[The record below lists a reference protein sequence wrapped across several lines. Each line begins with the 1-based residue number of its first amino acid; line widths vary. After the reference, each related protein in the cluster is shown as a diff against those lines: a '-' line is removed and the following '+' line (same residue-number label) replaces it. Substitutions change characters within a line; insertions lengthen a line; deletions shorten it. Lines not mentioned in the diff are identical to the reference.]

1 MEFKPHLFKSW
12 FTLEEVQRLL
22 KNNYHFDYSYKE
34 IIKILSNYPH
44 IVEILFY
51 AEYHGETNQLILGK
65 KEQPFGKLK
74 IKKNPIF
81 PAEDL
86 IKIYD
91 KLCENQETVYQS
103 EHSELIVKSREN
115 RPYIDRFKGFFFVPE
130 FSLDE
135 SILNFTDD
143 NSLILPETGFYDPYD
158 FFKFKRKDR
167 FFPLKFRPDFLFM
180 EFNAPFGQGV
190 LELADLYLH
199 ADDFSYIANLFE
211 YENKQRAANK
221 TKENEEQAEQSD
233 TLQPPKTEEN
243 LQTHKKQTKNSKSSK
258 ILKLEGS
265 NSVKKFYLESILK
278 SCEETARIYP
288 NEGCYSV
295 IKAVLAAFSQKYN
308 LSQAYNGDFYDVEY
322 YAQKLRKMGVKF
334 PNNRGIKGGE
344 ITAVIELAK

>member
-44 IVEILFY
+44 IIEILFY

-115 RPYIDRFKGFFFVPE
+115 CPYIDRFKGFFFVPE
-130 FSLDE
+130 FSFDKF
-135 SILNFTDD
+135 IFNFSDD
-143 NSLILPETGFYDPYD
+143 DTLILPETGFYDPYD

-211 YENKQRAANK
+211 YENEQRAANK

-258 ILKLEGS
+258 ILKLKGA
-265 NSVKKFYLESILK
+265 NSGKKFYLESILQ
-278 SCEETARIYP
+278 SCETTAKAHP
-288 NEGCYSV
+288 NEGVYA
-295 IKAVLAAFSQKYN
+295 IIEAVLTAFSEKYN
-308 LSQAYNGDFYDVEY
+308 LSRTDNRDFYNIES
-322 YAQKLRKMGVKF
+322 YAQKLRKRGLNF
-334 PNNRGIKGGE
+334 PDNRGIKGGK